1 MDMGINLAKNNIEIL
16 ESVPDAIVIVNSN
29 GRIIFVNSQAEKVF
43 GYNRDELTGK
53 PVEILVPERLR
64 GLHVGHRSDYYS
76 RPAPR
81 PMGLCVDIAC
91 LRKDG
96 SEFPADISL
105 SPLDTDEGF
114 LVISDIRDI
123 TERKEAEEEIK
134 RLNEDLERRIA
145 ERTAELKAANMNL
158 EQEIVE
164 RKLLKEERDLFF
176 VLSLDLQC
184 IAGFDGYF
192 KQLNPGW
199 EKALGWKTEELLA
212 KPYIEFVHPEDRS
225 PTSTEAQRLSFG
237 KEVMTFENRYLC
249 KDGSYKWLQW
259 NAFPS
264 VERQVIY
271 ATARDITE
279 RKEMEEEIKK
289 LNKDL
294 ECRAM
299 QLEVANK
306 ELEAFS
312 YSVSH
317 DLRAPLRSMDGFS
330 QALLE
335 EYTGKLD
342 DQGKDYLGRIRAASQ
357 RMAQLIDD
365 MLNLSRVTRSEMHR
379 ERVDMGAVAQ
389 SIAAEL
395 RRAQPERK
403 AEFVVSPGLYADG
416 DAHLL
421 RIALEN
427 LLRNAWKFSGKKPEA
442 RIEFGVKEYEGR
454 PAFFV
459 RDNGAGFDMTYAGKL
474 FGVFQRLHGMKE
486 FPGTG
491 IGLSI
496 VMRIIHRHGGRIWA
510 EGEVEKGAT
519 FYFTL

>member
-1 MDMGINLAKNNIEIL
+1 MDMGEKLAKKNIEIL
-16 ESVPDAIVIVNSN
+16 ELIPDAIVIVNS
-29 GRIIFVNSQAEKVF
+29 GGQIIFVNSQAEKVF
-43 GYNRDELTGK
+43 GYKRDELIGK
-53 PVEILVPERLR
+53 PVEMLVPERLR
-64 GLHVGHRSDYYS
+64 DLHVGHRSDYYS
-76 RPAPR
+76 RPTPR

-105 SPLDTDEGF
+105 SPLETEEGF
-114 LVISDIRDI
+114 FVISDIRDI
-123 TERKEAEEEIK
+123 TVRKKMEEEVR
-134 RLNEDLERRIA
+134 RLNIDLERRII
-145 ERTAELKAANMNL
+145 ERTNELAA
-158 EQEIVE
+158 
-164 RKLLKEERDLFF
+164 
-176 VLSLDLQC
+176 
-184 IAGFDGYF
+184 
-192 KQLNPGW
+192 
-199 EKALGWKTEELLA
+199 
-212 KPYIEFVHPEDRS
+212 
-225 PTSTEAQRLSFG
+225 
-237 KEVMTFENRYLC
+237 
-249 KDGSYKWLQW
+249 
-259 NAFPS
+259 
-264 VERQVIY
+264 
-271 ATARDITE
+271 
-279 RKEMEEEIKK
+279 
-289 LNKDL
+289 
-294 ECRAM
+294 
-299 QLEVANK
+299 ANK

-365 MLNLSRVTRSEMHR
+365 MLSLSRVTRSEMHR

-442 RIEFGVKEYEGR
+442 RIEFGVKEYDGR
-454 PAFFV
+454 SAFFV
-459 RDNGAGFDMTYAGKL
+459 RDNGAGFDMAYAGKL
-474 FGVFQRLHGMKE
+474 FGAFQRLHGMKE

>member
-1 MDMGINLAKNNIEIL
+1 MDMGEKLAKKNIEIL
-16 ESVPDAIVIVNSN
+16 EFIPDAIVIVNSG

-43 GYNRDELTGK
+43 GYNRDELIGK
-53 PVEILVPERLR
+53 PVEMLVPERLR
-64 GLHVGHRSDYYS
+64 DLHVGHRSDYYS
-76 RPAPR
+76 RPTPR

-105 SPLDTDEGF
+105 SPLETEEGF
-114 LVISDIRDI
+114 FVISDIRDI
-123 TERKEAEEEIK
+123 TERNRTEKALKVSEKKYRDLVDNAIAGIYKSDLKGDILYVNDALARMYGFESPDDMISGRALSRYKSPKDREVMIERLKKTGKVSDYELEVVTKRGEKKNVLISATLDGEVLSGMVIDITQRKLAEEEVR
-134 RLNEDLERRIA
+134 RLNEDLERCIF
-145 ERTAELKAANMNL
+145 ERTNELAA
-158 EQEIVE
+158 
-164 RKLLKEERDLFF
+164 
-176 VLSLDLQC
+176 
-184 IAGFDGYF
+184 
-192 KQLNPGW
+192 
-199 EKALGWKTEELLA
+199 
-212 KPYIEFVHPEDRS
+212 
-225 PTSTEAQRLSFG
+225 
-237 KEVMTFENRYLC
+237 
-249 KDGSYKWLQW
+249 
-259 NAFPS
+259 
-264 VERQVIY
+264 
-271 ATARDITE
+271 
-279 RKEMEEEIKK
+279 
-289 LNKDL
+289 
-294 ECRAM
+294 
-299 QLEVANK
+299 ANK

-365 MLNLSRVTRSEMHR
+365 MLSLSRVTRSEMHR

-442 RIEFGVKEYEGR
+442 RIEFGVKEYDGR
-454 PAFFV
+454 SAFFV
-459 RDNGAGFDMTYAGKL
+459 RDNGAGFDMAYAGKL
-474 FGVFQRLHGMKE
+474 FGAFQRLHGMKE